1 MSDINNILDN
11 IERSVLVIGPG
22 IVLDKDGNSL
32 QASFAE
38 RYSQRNK
45 GLIRHYFAQDN
56 IIRPKNAATRL
67 TVQKNF
73 ADFYE
78 KDFPEK
84 VKELYRKISQIPYP
98 LIISLNPDK
107 TMVSCFDEYGCEHT
121 FDFYIR
127 GKKNLINEI
136 PTTGK
141 PYLFNLAGSYT
152 DPESLILTY
161 DDLFEYLRN
170 ILPGDALPT
179 AIRTNLKNAVNITF
193 LGVEFEKWYFQLL
206 VKLLTEFDEKFEL
219 LRYAAPD
226 LSSLENINSICANN
240 FEITFVGPDV
250 NNFINEL
257 YYHCY
262 KHKDH
267 SLRGEKDHTGVR
279 LFNPEIFISYKHG
292 GESEEVADKL
302 FETGNAKGYNI
313 VYDKANLEYKG
324 RTWEFMQRIGWG
336 RYVIIIISD
345 GYLKSE
351 YCMFEFME
359 IMSKAENLEDRSF
372 PIVLPDAD
380 IFRELNRKKYDNYW
394 KDEIEKLKTG
404 LSEMGSDELLKR
416 VAAIRKYEKIQ
427 KAIPKLMEFLDSRN
441 SLTLQKLRDDHFNP
455 IFMALDKK
463 IEEDLSI

>member
-1 MSDINNILDN
+1 MSDIKNILDN

-22 IVLDKDGNSL
+22 IMLDKDGNSL
-32 QASFAE
+32 HAAFAD
-38 RYSQRNK
+38 RYAQKNK
-45 GLIRHYFAQDN
+45 GLVRHYFAQDN
-56 IIRPKNAATRL
+56 IIRPKNAITRL

-84 VKELYRKISQIPYP
+84 VKELYRKIAQIPYP

-107 TMVSCFDEYGCEHT
+107 TLVSCFDEYGCEHT

-127 GKKNLINEI
+127 GKKNLINATPE
-136 PTTGK
+136 TEK
-141 PYLFNLAGSYT
+141 PYLFNLTGSFT

-170 ILPGDALPT
+170 ILPGDALPA

-193 LGVEFEKWYFQLL
+193 LGVEFEKWYYQLL

-226 LSSLENINSICANN
+226 LSAHENINSICTNN

-262 KHKDH
+262 KHQNH
-267 SLRGEKDHTGVR
+267 SLRGKMDQSGVR

-302 FETGNAKGYNI
+302 FETGVSKGYNI

-336 RYVIIIISD
+336 RYVIIIVSD

-351 YCMFEFME
+351 YCMFEYME
-359 IMSKAENLEDRSF
+359 IMRKAENLEDRAF
-372 PIVLPDAD
+372 PIVMADAE
-380 IFRELNRKKYDNYW
+380 IYRELNRKKYDTYW
-394 KDEIEKLKTG
+394 KEEIEKLKTG
-404 LSEMGSDELLKR
+404 LSEMGSDELAKR
-416 VAAIRKYEKIQ
+416 VAAIRKYEQIQ
-427 KAIPKLMEFLDSRN
+427 KSIPALLEFLDSRN
-441 SLTLQKLRDDHFNP
+441 SLTLQKLRDEAYNP
-455 IFMALDKK
+455 LFVALDEK